1 MHKKTLQDGVPS
13 ERLSLIAPATTFAGV
28 EVWRKT
34 QRPVLTKSQAWR
46 ALVERGLAAEAKAG
60 A

>member
-1 MHKKTLQDGVPS
+1 MFTKTLQDGVPT
-13 ERLSLIAPATTFAGV
+13 ERLSLLAPATTFARV
-28 EVWRKT
+28 EAWRKA

-46 ALVERGLAAEAKAG
+46 ALVERALAAEAKAG